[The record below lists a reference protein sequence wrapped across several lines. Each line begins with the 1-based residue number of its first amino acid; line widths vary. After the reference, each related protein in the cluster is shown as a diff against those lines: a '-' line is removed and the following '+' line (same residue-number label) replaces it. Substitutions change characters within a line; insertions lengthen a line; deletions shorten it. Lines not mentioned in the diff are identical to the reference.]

1 MASIRGFLKQN
12 GNKSFLDFPFCEA
25 DLIVIALLSYC
36 NYEQSSIT
44 KNKDLYNSFTNIRD
58 FMDEN
63 TKKRITNNFFKP
75 NEFLSF
81 LEMFNKSSRYDN
93 VELGFFEENKSNRN
107 EIQFFGLTFFID
119 DKIFVTFRGTDRS
132 VVGWQEDF
140 DLVLKDVIPSQEEA
154 KNYLFK
160 MVNLLKKPVYVLG
173 HSKGGNLAYFAYYFN
188 DINVQD
194 MVIKVYNLDG
204 PGFKFDTKK
213 LYKKNKDKL
222 VKIVPHDD
230 VVGILLND
238 PSELIICKSS
248 EVNVNAH
255 DLLTWQFDFF
265 NKYKTLTRTKELTI
279 YSETLRITINEFIKE
294 IGIDNVKDVKTAIF
308 EIVKINKVKDVI
320 YIYEAAL
327 KNIHNGLTEMR
338 RENPEQV
345 KQMEQLIKQFLK
357 LYVKNFRKLEE
368 KRRSSVFKKFS
379 ELKEELK

>member
-25 DLIVIALLSYC
+25 DLVVIALLSYC

-93 VELGFFEENKSNRN
+93 VELGIFEENRSNRN

-213 LYKKNKDKL
+213 LYKKNKEKL

-357 LYVKNFRKLEE
+357 LYAKNFRKLEE

>member
-36 NYEQSSIT
+36 NYEQSPIT

-93 VELGFFEENKSNRN
+93 VELGFFEENRSNRN

-213 LYKKNKDKL
+213 LYKKNKEKL

-357 LYVKNFRKLEE
+357 LYAKNFRKLEE

>member
-25 DLIVIALLSYC
+25 DLVVIALLSYC
-36 NYEQSSIT
+36 NYEQSPIT

-81 LEMFNKSSRYDN
+81 LEIFNKSSRYDD
-93 VELGFFEENKSNRN
+93 VKLGFFEENRSNRN

-213 LYKKNKDKL
+213 LYKKNKEKL

-248 EVNVNAH
+248 EANVNAH

>member
-93 VELGFFEENKSNRN
+93 VELGFFEENRSNIN

-213 LYKKNKDKL
+213 LYKKNKEKL

>member
-81 LEMFNKSSRYDN
+81 LEIFNKSSRYDD
-93 VELGFFEENKSNRN
+93 VKLGFFEENKSNRN

-140 DLVLKDVIPSQEEA
+140 DLALKDVIPSQEKA
-154 KNYLFK
+154 KNYLYK

-213 LYKKNKDKL
+213 LYKKNKEKL

-357 LYVKNFRKLEE
+357 LYAKNFRKLEE

>member
-25 DLIVIALLSYC
+25 DLVVIALLSYC

-75 NEFLSF
+75 DEFLSF
-81 LEMFNKSSRYDN
+81 LEIFNKSSRYDD
-93 VELGFFEENKSNRN
+93 VKLGFFEENKSNRN

-119 DKIFVTFRGTDRS
+119 DKIFITFRGTDRS

-213 LYKKNKDKL
+213 LYKKNKEKL

-357 LYVKNFRKLEE
+357 LYAKNFRKLEE

>member
-25 DLIVIALLSYC
+25 DLVVIALLSYC
-36 NYEQSSIT
+36 NYEQSPIT

-75 NEFLSF
+75 DEFLSF
-81 LEMFNKSSRYDN
+81 LEIFNKSSRYDD
-93 VELGFFEENKSNRN
+93 VKLGFFEENRSNRN

-213 LYKKNKDKL
+213 LYKKNKEKL

-357 LYVKNFRKLEE
+357 LYAKNFRKLEE

>member
-81 LEMFNKSSRYDN
+81 LEIFNKSSRYDD
-93 VELGFFEENKSNRN
+93 VKLGFFEENKSNRN

-140 DLVLKDVIPSQEEA
+140 DLVLKDVIPSQEKA
-154 KNYLFK
+154 KNYLYK

-213 LYKKNKDKL
+213 LYKKNKEKL

-279 YSETLRITINEFIKE
+279 YSETLRITINEFIKL

-357 LYVKNFRKLEE
+357 LYAKNFRKLEE

>member
-81 LEMFNKSSRYDN
+81 LEIFNKSSRYDN
-93 VELGFFEENKSNRN
+93 VELGFFEENRSNRN
-107 EIQFFGLTFFID
+107 EVQFFGLTFFID

-188 DINVQD
+188 DINVKD

-213 LYKKNKDKL
+213 LYKKNKEKL

-294 IGIDNVKDVKTAIF
+294 IGIDNVKDVKRAIF

-357 LYVKNFRKLEE
+357 LYAKNFRKLEE

>member
-25 DLIVIALLSYC
+25 DLVVIALLSYC

-81 LEMFNKSSRYDN
+81 LEIFNKSSRYDN
-93 VELGFFEENKSNRN
+93 VELGFFEENRSNRN

-213 LYKKNKDKL
+213 LYKKNKEKL

-357 LYVKNFRKLEE
+357 LYAKNFRKLEE

>member
-81 LEMFNKSSRYDN
+81 LEIFNKSSRYDN
-93 VELGFFEENKSNRN
+93 VELGFFEENRSNRN

-119 DKIFVTFRGTDRS
+119 DKIFITFRGTDRS

-213 LYKKNKDKL
+213 LYKKNKEKL

-357 LYVKNFRKLEE
+357 LYAKNFRKLEE

>member
-25 DLIVIALLSYC
+25 DLVVIALLSYC
-36 NYEQSSIT
+36 NYEQSPIT

-81 LEMFNKSSRYDN
+81 LEIFNKSSRYDD
-93 VELGFFEENKSNRN
+93 VKLGFFEENRSNRN

-213 LYKKNKDKL
+213 LYKKNKEKL

>member
-36 NYEQSSIT
+36 NYEQSPIT

-81 LEMFNKSSRYDN
+81 LEIFNKSSRYDD
-93 VELGFFEENKSNRN
+93 VKLGFFEENRSNRN

-213 LYKKNKDKL
+213 LYKKNKEKL

-357 LYVKNFRKLEE
+357 LYAKNFRKLEE

>member
-213 LYKKNKDKL
+213 LYKKNKEKL

-357 LYVKNFRKLEE
+357 LYAKNFRKLEE

>member
-25 DLIVIALLSYC
+25 DLVVIALLSYC
-36 NYEQSSIT
+36 NYEQSPIT

-93 VELGFFEENKSNRN
+93 VELGFFEENRSNRN

-213 LYKKNKDKL
+213 LYKKNKEKL

-327 KNIHNGLTEMR
+327 KNIYNGLTEMR

-357 LYVKNFRKLEE
+357 LYAKNFRKLEE